1 MSVVI
6 QLVTLVKVKEHLRI
20 DQDLDDADLT
30 DKIEQASSMIL
41 NAIGAN
47 RSKVVN
53 DAGEL
58 VDGEPLLRVQA
69 VTLRLVG
76 ILSRNREGEDEKEL
90 KRGELPWSV
99 TSFLG
104 DLYDAYTIV

>member
-1 MSVVI
+1 MAI
-6 QLVTLVKVKEHLRI
+6 QLVTLAQVKEHLRI
-20 DQDLDDADLT
+20 DQDLDDNDLT
-30 DKIEQASSMIL
+30 SKLEQASAMIL
-41 NAIGAN
+41 AAISSN
-47 RSKVVN
+47 RAKVVS
-53 DAGEL
+53 DDGLL
-58 VDGEPLLRVQA
+58 VDGEPLQRVQA

-104 DLYDAYTIV
+104 DLYDAYTIM